1 MKGKRFVPT
10 DGQLQWLRS
19 NFADTPNADCA
30 AALHISPAALGRLA
44 RGMGLRKSGE
54 YRRATWFGKGYDPR
68 RNPAWRQAREAGWEK
83 NREAIAADQRRLLFG
98 LPQRTRR
105 KLGRQS
111 AAKASYRYNMRQ
123 KGYVEVTGEKNVMR
137 YPSEE
142 MRKPRAESHAVRHGI
157 KILPL
162 AEGA

>member
-1 MKGKRFVPT
+1 MERGRLMKGKRFVPT

-68 RNPAWRQAREAGWEK
+68 RNPAWRQAMEAVWEK
-83 NREAIAADQRRLLFG
+83 NREAIAADPRIRAVLRRTQG
-98 LPQRTRR
+98 GDGVGHVDAEDAG
-105 KLGRQS
+105 K
-111 AAKASYRYNMRQ
+111 
-123 KGYVEVTGEKNVMR
+123 
-137 YPSEE
+137 